1 MRICA
6 RQGEERE
13 ERGGREGGREARARE
28 AINLKGTRSTQGR
41 VVPHGSQFPW
51 WSRSL
56 VAAGDAQRVA
66 KSHSRD

>member
-13 ERGGREGGREARARE
+13 ERGGREARARE